1 MTSPTSNA
9 VSNEPE
15 ITRFVAFDISK
26 RSSVV
31 AAVDAK
37 QQIVL
42 PPRKISIERFQ
53 TWITQNLKAT
63 DKVVIEATSNAWYYY
78 DLLKPLAGLVVVA
91 NPYKVR
97 LIAEARVKTD
107 SRDAI
112 ALARLLAAD
121 LMPTVWVPPLEV
133 RELRALVAQRQRLVR
148 QRTAAYNRLQAIIA
162 TYHLLPP
169 EGDPFCEKHQLWW
182 EKLEI
187 PAVCKLMIQQE
198 LTLVK
203 SLAPLIEQVDQEL
216 LSWSRQGEW
225 ASQSAF
231 LIQLP
236 GIGVHSAMVVL
247 SAIGDITR
255 FESAKDLVGYSGLG
269 ASIWSS
275 GQVTRQGSITKQ
287 GRRELRTTL
296 VESAWKA
303 VEQEGSLWKEKF
315 ERLASR
321 IGRGKAIIAIA
332 RKLLV
337 VIWNVLSKQEADRHA
352 QEELVGCKLLLWGYR
367 LKKTGRQGLSGPQFV
382 RQELD
387 RLKLGQNLNQLKRGG
402 IKLKIPPPSPPL
414 KVAVEVR

>member
-1 MTSPTSNA
+1 MTSPTSGTI
-9 VSNEPE
+9 SNEPE

-42 PPRKISIERFQ
+42 PPRKITIERFQ
-53 TWITQNLKAT
+53 CWITQNLLPT

-78 DLLKPLAGLVVVA
+78 DLLKPLVGLVVVA

-107 SRDAI
+107 ARDAI

-121 LMPTVWVPPLEV
+121 LMPTVWVPHLEV
-133 RELRALVAQRQRLVR
+133 RELRTLVAQRQRLVR

-169 EGDPFCEKHQLWW
+169 QGDAFCEKHRLWW
-182 EKLEI
+182 EELEI
-187 PAVCKLMIQQE
+187 PAVCKLMIEQE
-198 LTLVK
+198 LALVK
-203 SLAPLIEQVDQEL
+203 GLAPLIDQVDQEL
-216 LSWSRQGEW
+216 LAWSRRGEW

-255 FESAKDLVGYSGLG
+255 FESAKDLVGYS
-269 ASIWSS
+269 
-275 GQVTRQGSITKQ
+275 
-287 GRRELRTTL
+287 
-296 VESAWKA
+296 
-303 VEQEGSLWKEKF
+303 
-315 ERLASR
+315 
-321 IGRGKAIIAIA
+321 
-332 RKLLV
+332 
-337 VIWNVLSKQEADRHA
+337 
-352 QEELVGCKLLLWGYR
+352 
-367 LKKTGRQGLSGPQFV
+367 
-382 RQELD
+382 
-387 RLKLGQNLNQLKRGG
+387 
-402 IKLKIPPPSPPL
+402 
-414 KVAVEVR
+414 